1 MKNIPNRSTIA
12 ANAANGDGALP
23 LVILGALVI
32 LIVVVLVGV
41 FAVRTIATTWRS
53 ADQHAPTGGDQH
65 DVGVDHVGGDD
76 DQHGVDH
83 AKDDGRGAPTIT
95 KVNDSELN
103 ALLSAEGELSETAYD
118 GKLAL
123 LPIDWAESRGSAY
136 AYTDCQAIYFVKTEY
151 ERDNWP
157 LNLETLRH
165 EVAHVVVGCEHGHDE
180 AWKREFDRLMALAP
194 NLHGVGDRAS
204 D

>member
-12 ANAANGDGALP
+12 STANGDGALP

-32 LIVVVLVGV
+32 FIVVVLVGV
-41 FAVRTIATTWRS
+41 FAARTITTTWR
-53 ADQHAPTGGDQH
+53 AAGQHAATGGDG
-65 DVGVDHVGGDD
+65 DGGVDHVGGDD

-83 AKDDGRGAPTIT
+83 AKDDGHGAPTIT

-103 ALLSAEGELSETAYD
+103 SLLSAEGELSETAYD

-123 LPIDWAESRGSAY
+123 LPIDWADTRGSAY
-136 AYTDCQAIYFVKTEY
+136 AFTDCQSIYFVKTEY

-165 EVAHVVVGCEHGHDE
+165 EVAHAVVGCEHGHDE

-194 NLHGVGDRAS
+194 NLHGVGDRAG